1 MQHWGQVTLMH
12 FRGVCSPGDKKAA
25 RSSGGATE
33 AGLAVTLVTVMA
45 LLLTLPLGGCGGKP
59 QGTRVVRIG
68 TLRNDLHQVAYY
80 VAREKGFFT
89 EEGLDV
95 REGGAFNAGPEE
107 MSAFSAGD
115 LDMGYAGTA
124 PIVTFTGQ
132 DMADVKIVAQAN
144 MVGSAIV
151 VRNGL
156 EAEDVAALKGRTI
169 AVPGYSTVQDFLLR
183 TALKK
188 AGVGDKDVNIIV
200 VKPPEMIPAL
210 AGGQIDAAV
219 AWEPYPSMM
228 VAQKAGRVLIRSG
241 RIWPHHPCCMLVADA
256 NFLRENPETVKRFV
270 AAHVK
275 ATRYI
280 KENPLEAADMAH
292 LFTGQ
297 PTEVVRAAMK
307 DIEFS
312 YVPEVKSIQRY
323 VEFLK
328 SNGVIKVKDAA
339 SFTRGLVDTG
349 FLPGGG
355 S

>member
-1 MQHWGQVTLMH
+1 MQHWGQVTFLH
-12 FRGVCSPGDKKAA
+12 FRPVSFPGDKKTA
-25 RSSGGATE
+25 RGGGGGAAT
-33 AGLAVTLVTVMA
+33 GFAVTLITVMA
-45 LLLTLPLGGCGGKP
+45 LLMALPLGGCGAKP

-107 MSAFSAGD
+107 MSAFSAGE

-124 PIVTFTGQ
+124 PIVTFAGQ

-144 MVGSAIV
+144 LVGSAIV

-188 AGVGDKDVNIIV
+188 AGMSDKDVNIIV

-210 AGGQIDAAV
+210 AGGQVDAAV

-228 VAQKAGRVLIRSG
+228 VNQKAGRVLIRSG
-241 RIWPHHPCCMLVADA
+241 KIWPHHPCCMLVADA
-256 NFLRENPETVKRFV
+256 DFLRRNPDTVKRVV

-275 ATRYI
+275 ATKYI
-280 KENPLEAADMAH
+280 RDNPLEAADMAH

-297 PTEVVRAAMK
+297 PAEVARAAMK

-312 YVPEVKSIQRY
+312 YVPEVKGIQRY